1 MNVLLRRWFIAGL
14 LVWVPLA
21 VTLFVIH
28 SMVSILDTS
37 LLLIPGV
44 IRPDIPGFGVLLSIV
59 LVLTTGALAANYLG
73 AQAVRWIEAMLGH
86 IPLVRSIYGGMKK
99 LAQTLLS
106 SNSVAFRHALLV
118 RYPHPNSWSIAFQT
132 ADTSLEIGKKTG
144 EELVTVFVPTTPNPT
159 SGFLLLVPR
168 KDVIWLDMPVQE
180 ALRLVISLG
189 VVTPDGHPVIQE
201 ALSAKL
207 TPPL

>member
-1 MNVLLRRWFIAGL
+1 MNSLLRRWFVAGL

-21 VTLFVIH
+21 VTLLVIRF
-28 SMVSILDTS
+28 MVSLLDTS
-37 LLLIPGV
+37 LLLIPEA

-59 LVLTTGALAANYLG
+59 LVLVTGLLAANYLG
-73 AQAVRWIEAMLGH
+73 AQTVKWIEAALGH
-86 IPLVRSIYGGMKK
+86 VPLVRTIYGGMKK

-144 EELVTVFVPTTPNPT
+144 EDLVTVFIPTTPNPT

-168 KDVIWLDMPVQE
+168 KDVVWLDMPVQE

-189 VVTPDGHPVIQE
+189 VVTPDGHPVVQPE
-201 ALSAKL
+201 SAAKAL
-207 TPPL
+207 